1 MPRLGHDTIL
11 GGKTTSDKFHH
22 PVSQSNKC
30 FPIVL
35 PPLKLSKN
43 HHSSNYNSWS
53 RSFLLKSAILLK
65 TYARLDI
72 GDQVYFLTTRL
83 LHSSL
88 NFFIVSALCVCGSG
102 SRRVV
107 RRALLLLLVEQ
118 QGLATCNN
126 LHLLSV
132 RLLSSSLF
140 FPWYPTKTLARL
152 PIHQDINGVIMLVQS
167 HSDDLLEA
175 FEHYLHL
182 IRESFS
188 CTLMPRC
195 LISRPK

>member
-1 MPRLGHDTIL
+1 MARGCQRESEEKTFVRYLLIKLMPRLGHDTIL

-72 GDQVYFLTTRL
+72 GGQVYFTTTRL

-88 NFFIVSALCVCGSG
+88 NFFIVSALCVGAVAG
-102 SRRVV
+102 
-107 RRALLLLLVEQ
+107 
-118 QGLATCNN
+118 GL
-126 LHLLSV
+126 
-132 RLLSSSLF
+132 
-140 FPWYPTKTLARL
+140 
-152 PIHQDINGVIMLVQS
+152 
-167 HSDDLLEA
+167 
-175 FEHYLHL
+175 
-182 IRESFS
+182 
-188 CTLMPRC
+188 
-195 LISRPK
+195 

>member
-107 RRALLLLLVEQ
+107 RRALLLLLLVVEEQ

-132 RLLSSSLF
+132 QLLSSSLF
-140 FPWYPTKTLARL
+140 FPWYLTTQPRSLQACLITKILME
-152 PIHQDINGVIMLVQS
+152 PSCWSS
-167 HSDDLLEA
+167 H
-175 FEHYLHL
+175 
-182 IRESFS
+182 
-188 CTLMPRC
+188 TLMIC
-195 LISRPK
+195 SRPLNITFT

>member
-22 PVSQSNKC
+22 PVSQCNKC

-65 TYARLDI
+65 TYTQILNKCIRKVKTHAWLDI

-83 LHSSL
+83 LHSSF

-107 RRALLLLLVEQ
+107 RRALLLLLVEEQ

-126 LHLLSV
+126 LHLL
-132 RLLSSSLF
+132 LSSLSVQSLSSRLF
-140 FPWYPTKTLARL
+140 FPWYPT
-152 PIHQDINGVIMLVQS
+152 
-167 HSDDLLEA
+167 
-175 FEHYLHL
+175 
-182 IRESFS
+182 
-188 CTLMPRC
+188 
-195 LISRPK
+195 

>member
-107 RRALLLLLVEQ
+107 RRALLLLLLVVEEEQ

-132 RLLSSSLF
+132 QLLSSSLF
-140 FPWYPTKTLARL
+140 FPWYLTTNLDPCKPA
-152 PIHQDINGVIMLVQS
+152 
-167 HSDDLLEA
+167 
-175 FEHYLHL
+175 
-182 IRESFS
+182 
-188 CTLMPRC
+188 
-195 LISRPK
+195 